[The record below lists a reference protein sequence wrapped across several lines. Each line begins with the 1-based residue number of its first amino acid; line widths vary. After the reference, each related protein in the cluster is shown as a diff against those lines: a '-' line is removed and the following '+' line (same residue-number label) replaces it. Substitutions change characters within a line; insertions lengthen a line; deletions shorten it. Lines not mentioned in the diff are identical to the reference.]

1 MATGLDGISVAFVH
15 PPIVLPPKFV
25 NYPTFASLGLLYAAG
40 QVERL
45 GARVQVVDAFL
56 GTGRRLP
63 ITVGPRG
70 IAVGAEPRQVA
81 EEVRSAPDVIVVGAS
96 MFAHPGRLARTRI
109 PELLAALARR
119 HPRAALVLGDTY
131 VGGLDYIPY
140 DAAEVLRRAPRLDAV
155 CLGEGESALPGLLAA
170 LAGRRPFEGL
180 PRAVWRAKGG
190 IRRGPVHGPLAE
202 DLDDLVPAFHLLD
215 LELYF
220 RLQLEGAS
228 RDLIHEVPQGG
239 RFLPLVTSRGCPF
252 RCVFCATG
260 FGHRWRACSA
270 GAVLRQVAALRR
282 KWGVERFFFM
292 DDCINAGRRRFETI
306 ARGLAAAGT
315 AWEAPNGFRADR
327 LSEPAVR
334 SMARAGVAAPS
345 LSAESGDPVVVS
357 RIIHKGL
364 EPSAVV
370 RAAGLFARHGMP
382 PRVHFVI
389 GFPRETRPQINRTLE
404 LAATLFESFGAEPR
418 LQFATPVPGTP
429 LYREAR
435 ASGAMRRDTAELE
448 VGALFTGRSVL
459 RTPSFGPR
467 DLRRFADALAR
478 RLEQARHRK
487 VLLAPSYRCNSRCV
501 FCCTDTMPKRDA
513 PERRIVSLLRDARKR
528 GARQLDIDG
537 GEPTLYRE
545 LPRLIGAAKAAGLE
559 RVTLVTNARMAA
571 YPALARDLRAAGLDA
586 AAVTLLGEGPELH
599 DTLTGTPGSF
609 AEAVRGIG
617 NLRATGLELFG
628 NVVLVPQNLDATAGT
643 VRLLSRLGCT
653 AVNLL
658 FPVPLGL
665 AARADFRLPPLA
677 PLRRAIARAV
687 SAAGPARLAVHN
699 LAPCLAPRLEGRV
712 EFTGSKRSTEMI
724 FAHGSRVNFGRMLA
738 RLSDYVPECDGCTER
753 VACGGIWKRLLRDGV
768 RPDPRFAGLAGG
780 TS

>member
-1 MATGLDGISVAFVH
+1 MATPLDGVSVAFVH
-15 PPIVLPPKFV
+15 PPIVLPPNFV

-45 GARVQVVDAFL
+45 GARVQVVDSFL
-56 GTGRRLP
+56 GSGRRLP
-63 ITVGPRG
+63 ITVGPGG
-70 IAVGAEPRQVA
+70 IAVGDEPRQVA
-81 EEVRSAPDVIVVGAS
+81 EQVCPAPDVIVVGAS

-109 PELLAALARR
+109 PAVLAALARR
-119 HPRAALVLGDTY
+119 HPRAALVLADTY

-155 CLGEGESALPGLLAA
+155 CLGEGESALPGLLGA
-170 LAGRRPFEGL
+170 LAGRRPFQGL
-180 PRAVWRAKGG
+180 PRAVWRAKDG
-190 IRRGPVHGPLAE
+190 IRRGPAHGPLAGN
-202 DLDDLVPAFHLLD
+202 LDDLVPAFHLLD
-215 LELYF
+215 MELYF

-260 FGHRWRACSA
+260 FGHRWRACSS

-282 KWGVERFFFM
+282 RWGVERFFFM
-292 DDCINAGRRRFETI
+292 DDCINAGRRRFETL
-306 ARGLAAAGT
+306 AHGLAAAGT

-327 LSEPAVR
+327 LSGPAVR

-357 RIIHKGL
+357 RLIHKGL

-448 VGALFTGRSVL
+448 VGELFTGRSVL
-459 RTPSFGPR
+459 WTPSFGPR
-467 DLRRFADALAR
+467 ELRRFAGALAR
-478 RLEQARHRK
+478 RLEQARHK
-487 VLLAPSYRCNSRCV
+487 KALLAPSYRCNSRCT
-501 FCCTDTMPKRDA
+501 FCCTDTMPRRDA
-513 PERRIVSLLRDARKR
+513 PLRRVVALLHDARRR

-537 GEPTLYRE
+537 GEPTLYPA
-545 LPRLIGAAKAAGLE
+545 LPRLIGAAKEAGFE

-571 YPALARDLRAAGLDA
+571 YPSFVRRLRAAGLDA
-586 AAVTLLGEGPELH
+586 AAVTLLADRPELH
-599 DTLTGTPGSF
+599 DALSGAPGSF
-609 AEAVRGIG
+609 VEAARGIA
-617 NLRATGLELFG
+617 NLKAAGLELFG
-628 NVVLVPQNLDATAGT
+628 NVVLVPDNLEAAPPTA
-643 VRLLSRLGCT
+643 RLLGRLGCR
-653 AVNLL
+653 AVNLM
-658 FPVPLGL
+658 FPVPLGR
-665 AARADFRLPPLA
+665 AARAGFRLPALA
-677 PLRRAIARAV
+677 PLRRALVRAA
-687 SAAGPARLAVHN
+687 SHAGPARLVVHN
-699 LAPCLAPRLEGRV
+699 LAPCLAPQAARRLE
-712 EFTGSKRSTEMI
+712 FAGSKQSTEMI
-724 FAHGSRVNFGRMLA
+724 FAHGSHVNFGRMLA
-738 RLSDYVPECDGCTER
+738 RLADYVPECAGCTER
-753 VACGGIWKRLLRDGV
+753 VACGGIWKRLLHDGV
-768 RPDPRFAGLAGG
+768 RPDPRFAGLPRR
-780 TS
+780 SP